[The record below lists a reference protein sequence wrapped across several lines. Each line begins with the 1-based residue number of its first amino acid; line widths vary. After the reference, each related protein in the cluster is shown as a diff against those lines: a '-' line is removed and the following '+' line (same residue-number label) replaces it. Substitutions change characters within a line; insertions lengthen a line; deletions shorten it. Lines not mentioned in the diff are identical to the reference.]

1 MPDLLHEWVSL
12 QAAGRPDATAVV
24 GEEGALTYAALERL
38 SNRIARALIDA
49 GCGWGDRVCLL
60 MPKSSAAIAA
70 LLGIYKAD
78 AIYVPLDPACPS
90 PRLRTIVTAC
100 GSRFIIAAGP
110 VAGRL
115 EEIGRSLRLVWLDE
129 TPPPAWERRFLI
141 LRADVLARS
150 EAPLRSRNGRG
161 DPAHILFTS
170 GSTGIPKGVVIT
182 HANVIHFVEWATR
195 YFGIEPSDRISGHPP
210 LHFDL
215 SLFDIFGTFAAGASL
230 YLVPPEISLL
240 PHPLAEFIRTS
251 ELTQWF
257 SVPSALTYMTRFG
270 AVRQGDFPRL
280 RRLLWCG
287 EVLPTPVLIDWMTRL
302 PHVRFTNLYGPT
314 ETTIASSYH
323 AVPAC
328 PTDRSASI
336 PIGTACDGE
345 ALLVLDRDLQPVP
358 PGTDGDLYVGGAGLS
373 PGSWNDPEKT
383 RQAFLLHPRSPDP
396 TTRLYRTGDRAR
408 VGEDG
413 LVYLLGREDSQIKS
427 RGYRIELGE
436 IEAALGAVGR
446 LAEWAVVAVPS
457 TGFEGTLVCCA
468 YVPAHGAMAT
478 PSALRRELAARLP
491 SYMLPARWKAF
502 DRLPTNGT
510 GKVDRRAIRSLFE
523 NDESQADR
531 HA

>member
-1 MPDLLHEWVSL
+1 MPELLHDWVSL
-12 QAAGRPDATAVV
+12 QAASRPQARAVV
-24 GEEGALTYAALERL
+24 GEGGTLTYGALEEL
-38 SNRIARALIDA
+38 SNRIARALVDT
-49 GCGWGDRVCLL
+49 GCDRGDRVCLL
-60 MPKSSAAIAA
+60 MPKSPAAIAA

-78 AIYVPLDPACPS
+78 ATYVPLDPACPAA
-90 PRLRTIVTAC
+90 RLRTIVEAC
-100 GSRFIIAAGP
+100 GSRFIIAARP
-110 VAGRL
+110 LAGRL
-115 EEIGRSLRLVWLDE
+115 QEIGTSLRLIWLDD
-129 TPPPAWERRFLI
+129 TPPPAWERRSLI
-141 LRADVLARS
+141 VRADVLGRS
-150 EAPLRSRNGRG
+150 DAPLRSRNGRG

-182 HANVIHFVEWATR
+182 HANVIQFVEWATR
-195 YFGIEPSDRISGHPP
+195 FFGIEPSDRISGHPP

-230 YLVPPEISLL
+230 HLVPPEISLL
-240 PHPLAEFIRTS
+240 PHPLAEFIRAS

-270 AVRQGDFPRL
+270 AVRHGDFPRL

-314 ETTIASSYH
+314 ETTIASSCYP
-323 AVPAC
+323 VPAC
-328 PTDRSASI
+328 PADPSAPI
-336 PIGTACDGE
+336 PIGTACEGE
-345 ALLVLDRDLQPVP
+345 ALLVLDHDLRTVP
-358 PGTDGDLYVGGAGLS
+358 PGTDGDLYIGGAGLS
-373 PGSWNDPEKT
+373 PGYWNDPEKT
-383 RQAFLLHPRSPDP
+383 RQAFLADPRGSDP
-396 TTRLYRTGDRAR
+396 ATRLYRTGDRAR

-457 TGFEGTLVCCA
+457 AGFEGTLICCA
-468 YVPAHGAMAT
+468 YVPARGIPAAPWT
-478 PSALRRELAARLP
+478 LRRELAARLP
-491 SYMLPARWKAF
+491 SYMLPARWKVL

-510 GKVDRRAIRSLFE
+510 GKVDRRVIRSLFE
-523 NDESQADR
+523 TDEPQADR